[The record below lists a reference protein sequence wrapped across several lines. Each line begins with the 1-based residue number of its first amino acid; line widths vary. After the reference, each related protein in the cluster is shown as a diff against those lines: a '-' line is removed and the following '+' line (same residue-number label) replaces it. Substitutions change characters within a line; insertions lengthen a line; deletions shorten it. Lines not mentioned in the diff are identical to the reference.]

1 MLGKVPARVLL
12 AVCVL
17 VALPPLAAAQ
27 PPQAPEL
34 TQDDFFDDN
43 TVQDIKLV
51 LNSKDW
57 AALQATF
64 RENTYYPTQMTWRG
78 VTIKNAGIRS
88 RGNGSRRENK
98 PGLRFDCDR
107 YSAQQT
113 FLGMKSFVL
122 DNLVQDASMI
132 KERIAMLLFR
142 RMGLPAPREAHVR
155 LFVNNQF
162 IGLYA
167 AVESIDKT
175 FLGRTFGADD
185 HGGTENDGYL
195 FEYDYLGE
203 YRFEHLGDDLT
214 QYAMFKP
221 ETREK
226 DAAAK
231 IWGPIESMIQA
242 INETPD
248 NQFVSTVSTYLDLN
262 MFARYTGI
270 ENFLAEWDGLLGAAG
285 MNNFYFYRFED
296 RTQSQWLAW
305 DKDNTFRA
313 TDYPILQGIGENVLA
328 RRALAFPSLMNAYL
342 DTLLEAAAS
351 ADEPD
356 PEAVEEFT
364 EKGKPV
370 AKPGWLEREVL
381 REYTQIRAIVLA
393 DPVKAYTNEE
403 FEEEIQRLMAF
414 ARERSAFVRT
424 EVDKLRGKK

>member
-1 MLGKVPARVLL
+1 MMLSKVPARVLL
-12 AVCVL
+12 AVCVF
-17 VALPPLAAAQ
+17 VALPSLAIAQ
-27 PPQAPEL
+27 PPEL
-34 TQDDFFDDN
+34 TQDDFFDDT
-43 TVQDIKLV
+43 TVQDLKLV

-64 RENTYYPTQMTWRG
+64 RENTYYPAQLTWRG
-78 VTIKNAGIRS
+78 VTVKNAGIRS
-88 RGNGSRRENK
+88 RGGGSRRENK
-98 PGLRFDCDR
+98 PGLRFDADR

-132 KERIAMLLFR
+132 KERIAMLFFR
-142 RMGLPAPREAHVR
+142 RLGLPAPRETHVR
-155 LFVNNQF
+155 LFINDKFV
-162 IGLYA
+162 GLYA
-167 AVESIDKT
+167 AVESIDKA
-175 FLGRTFGADD
+175 FLGRTFGADAR
-185 HGGTENDGYL
+185 GGTENDGYL

-203 YRFEHLGDDLT
+203 YYFDYRGEDLT

-248 NQFVSTVSTYLDLN
+248 NQFLSTVSTYLDLN
-262 MFARYTGI
+262 LFARYVGI

-305 DKDNTFRA
+305 DKDNTFFA
-313 TDYPILQGIGENVLA
+313 TDYPILQGIGQNVLA
-328 RRALAFPSLMNAYL
+328 RRALAFPSLMNVYL
-342 DTLLEAAAS
+342 DTLLDSAAS
-351 ADEPD
+351 AAEPD
-356 PEAVEEFT
+356 AEAIEEFLPN
-364 EKGKPV
+364 GKPV

-381 REYTQIRAIVLA
+381 RAYNQIRAIALA

-403 FEEEIQRLMAF
+403 FEAEIQRLLAF
-414 ARERSAFVRT
+414 ARERSVFVRG
-424 EVDKLRGKK
+424 EVEKLRGKK

>member
-1 MLGKVPARVLL
+1 
-12 AVCVL
+12 
-17 VALPPLAAAQ
+17 
-27 PPQAPEL
+27 
-34 TQDDFFDDN
+34 
-43 TVQDIKLV
+43 
-51 LNSKDW
+51 
-57 AALQATF
+57 
-64 RENTYYPTQMTWRG
+64 

-98 PGLRFDCDR
+98 PGLRFDADR
-107 YSAQQT
+107 YSAEQT

-132 KERIAMLLFR
+132 KERIAMLFFR
-142 RMGLPAPREAHVR
+142 RMGLPAPRETHVR
-155 LFVNNQF
+155 LFINDEFV
-162 IGLYA
+162 GLYA

-185 HGGTENDGYL
+185 HGGTQNDGFL

-203 YRFEHLGDDLT
+203 YRFEHRGEDLT

-221 ETREK
+221 QTREK
-226 DAAAK
+226 DAAAE

-328 RRALAFPSLMNAYL
+328 RRALAFPSLMNGYL
-342 DTLLEAAAS
+342 DTLIESAAS
-351 ADEPD
+351 AAEPD
-356 PEAVEEFT
+356 AETVEEFS
-364 EKGKPV
+364 EEGLPV
-370 AKPGWLEREVL
+370 ARPGWLEREVL
-381 REYTQIRAIVLA
+381 REYTQIRDIALA

-403 FEEEIQRLMAF
+403 FEAEIQRLMAF
-414 ARERSAFVRT
+414 ARERSTFVRT
-424 EVDKLRGKK
+424 EVEKLRGQQ